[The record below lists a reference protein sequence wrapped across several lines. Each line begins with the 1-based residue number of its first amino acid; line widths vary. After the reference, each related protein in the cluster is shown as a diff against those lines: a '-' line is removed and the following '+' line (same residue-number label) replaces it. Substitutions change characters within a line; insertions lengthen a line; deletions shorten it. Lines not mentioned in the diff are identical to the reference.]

1 MKIGV
6 HNGEP
11 YSKDAETKR
20 RITSPM
26 ALDGPVSDYKSKAN
40 VKRVMELM
48 DEAAWEA
55 LFPYR
60 NELYTY
66 DGFLEAVGKFPA
78 FCGESNL
85 AVYHKD
91 LDMTCKRELATLFA
105 HFA

>member
-48 DEAAWEA
+48 DEDAWEA

-85 AVYHKD
+85 ATYHKD